1 MVNSD
6 LSNLVITRVI
16 AVHRL
21 YSNSGNFISGRTN
34 REHWA
39 LILKYK
45 GKTVYQS
52 GGKQYFSDAL
62 HPVVLP
68 RGSSYTWQCTE
79 QGDFYVIE
87 FDANLS
93 FTEIFSF
100 EIADNN
106 IFLKNLAKIEKALAL
121 RPETSGV
128 QTILAVYSILCFLL
142 DSEEK
147 YYSPEKTK
155 NTIKPAIDY
164 MVMNYNNPDITNEQ
178 LAKLCNI
185 STVYFRKTF
194 YNIYKVPPMKYLQG
208 LRIEKAKRLLESD
221 YESIGQIAESVG
233 FNSIYHFSKTFKLCT
248 GVAPTKYS

>member
-79 QGDFYVIE
+79 QGDFYVI
-87 FDANLS
+87 
-93 FTEIFSF
+93 
-100 EIADNN
+100 
-106 IFLKNLAKIEKALAL
+106 
-121 RPETSGV
+121 
-128 QTILAVYSILCFLL
+128 
-142 DSEEK
+142 
-147 YYSPEKTK
+147 
-155 NTIKPAIDY
+155 
-164 MVMNYNNPDITNEQ
+164 
-178 LAKLCNI
+178 
-185 STVYFRKTF
+185 
-194 YNIYKVPPMKYLQG
+194 
-208 LRIEKAKRLLESD
+208 
-221 YESIGQIAESVG
+221 
-233 FNSIYHFSKTFKLCT
+233 
-248 GVAPTKYS
+248 